1 MYANVFSFRVFS
13 PLTLSLSKGRP
24 FMVRQAHHERTP
36 ELSHHE
42 RTPELS
48 FISLLADYRQANSTE
63 VLNGSDVSSFRRKP
77 ESIAHG
83 EIPAFAGMTGNMGM
97 TGMTG
102 DAGITVMRE

>member
-13 PLTLSLSKGRP
+13 LLTLSLSKGRP

-63 VLNGSDVSSFRRKP
+63 VLNGSGVSSFRRKP

-97 TGMTG
+97 TGMT
-102 DAGITVMRE
+102 VMRE